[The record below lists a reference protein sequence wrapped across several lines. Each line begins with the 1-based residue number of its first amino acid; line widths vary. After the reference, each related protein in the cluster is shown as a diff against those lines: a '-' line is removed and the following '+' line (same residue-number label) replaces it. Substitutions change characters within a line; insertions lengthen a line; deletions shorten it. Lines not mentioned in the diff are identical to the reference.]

1 MSNTVRQDR
10 FINLHSEHAP
20 VLSRWSYRA
29 DEPYSVT
36 VAFQVS
42 SENWID
48 WVFARDLVIAGLQG
62 PSGIGDVRFI
72 PFDDKSERLL
82 LMQVESDQGR
92 ASWFLNRDE
101 LDEFVE
107 MTYDAVP
114 AGAESEFFDIDG
126 LIDAL
131 TDV

>member
-10 FINLHSEHAP
+10 FINLHSEHTP

-42 SENWID
+42 SDVWID

-62 PSGIGDVRFI
+62 PSGVGDVRFV
-72 PFDDKSERLL
+72 PFEDGGKQLL

-92 ASWFLNRDE
+92 ASWFLGRDDLE
-101 LDEFVE
+101 EFIE

-114 AGAESEFFDIDG
+114 VGAESEFFDIDG
-126 LIDAL
+126 LITAL